1 MSRKFLGSVFI
12 RREFEAVDL
21 QLLLGSS
28 LYLQISSNISKGSS
42 LNLQISPKDPGYI
55 SKYLQ
60 KSSKDENVTV
70 TEWASSIQ
78 GDSD

>member
-1 MSRKFLGSVFI
+1 MSRKFLGSVFF
-12 RREFEAVDL
+12 RREFEAEDL
-21 QLLLGSS
+21 QLLL
-28 LYLQISSNISKGSS
+28 GSS

>member
-12 RREFEAVDL
+12 RREFEAEDL
-21 QLLLGSS
+21 QLLL
-28 LYLQISSNISKGSS
+28 GSS